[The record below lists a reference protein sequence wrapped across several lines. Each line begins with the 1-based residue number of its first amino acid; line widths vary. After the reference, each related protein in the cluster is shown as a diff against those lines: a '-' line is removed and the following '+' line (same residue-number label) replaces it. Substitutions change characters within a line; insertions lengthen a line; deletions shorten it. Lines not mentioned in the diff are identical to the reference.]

1 MMAGDLCDTRTDM
14 RIATSFLMARSQSR
28 LTLEQSLPVTEIAAL
43 HILYSNGAKSHCE
56 LDDVNYI
63 LVDLH
68 TRYCQYE
75 YGVQYAYH
83 YQYVNVNVYFY

>member
-43 HILYSNGAKSHCE
+43 HIYSHILYSNGAKSHCE

-75 YGVQYAYH
+75 YGVQYAY
-83 YQYVNVNVYFY
+83 QYVNVYFY

>member
-43 HILYSNGAKSHCE
+43 HIYCTVMARRVI
-56 LDDVNYI
+56 VN
-63 LVDLH
+63 
-68 TRYCQYE
+68 
-75 YGVQYAYH
+75 
-83 YQYVNVNVYFY
+83 

>member
-1 MMAGDLCDTRTDM
+1 MAGDLCDTRTDM

-43 HILYSNGAKSHCE
+43 HILYSHGAKSHCE

-68 TRYCQYE
+68 TRYCVQYE
-75 YGVQYAYH
+75 YGVQYQYAYR
-83 YQYVNVNVYFY
+83 YRYV